1 MPDMEPSIRLT
12 FKRKFIAGL
21 VVTIPVA
28 ISIFIFIQLFRVVD
42 GFLSPIYDYIFGKHI
57 AGLGFLTAIVLIFV
71 VGIISTN
78 VLGKKILAQIEK
90 FLFLKIPVFKS
101 LYSSLKQ
108 LIDAFSPE
116 NKSSFQKFVIVEYP
130 RKGSYVFGFQTKVC
144 TLKDGINEK
153 NLFAVY
159 IPTNNLYL
167 GEVVL
172 FEPNYVIH
180 TDIPVQQG
188 VKIIL
193 SSGIASPEIIR
204 GGK

>member
-1 MPDMEPSIRLT
+1 MEPSIKLT

-21 VVTIPVA
+21 IVTIPVA
-28 ISIFIFIQLFRVVD
+28 ISIFIFIQLFKIVD
-42 GFLSPIYDYIFGKHI
+42 GLLGPIYDYIFGRHI
-57 AGLGFLTAIVLIFV
+57 AGLGFITAIILVFI

-78 VLGKKILAQIEK
+78 VFGKRLIDQIEK
-90 FLFLKIPVFKS
+90 LLFLKIPVFKS

-116 NKSSFQKFVIVEYP
+116 NKDSFQKFVIVEYP
-130 RKGSYVFGFQTKVC
+130 SKGSFVFGFQTKTC
-144 TLKDGINEK
+144 SLKQRENEK
-153 NLFAVY
+153 KLVAVY

-172 FEPNYVIH
+172 FEPESVIH

-188 VKIIL
+188 IKIIL
-193 SSGIASPEIIR
+193 SGGIASPEVIR
-204 GGK
+204 GEK

>member
-1 MPDMEPSIRLT
+1 MEPSIKLT

-21 VVTIPVA
+21 IVTIPVA
-28 ISIFIFIQLFRVVD
+28 ISIFIFIQLFKVVD
-42 GFLSPIYDYIFGKHI
+42 GFLSPIYDYIFGRHI
-57 AGLGFLTAIVLIFV
+57 AGIGFLTAIIIVFV

-78 VLGKKILAQIEK
+78 VFGKKLLAQLEK
-90 FLFLKIPVFKS
+90 FLFLKIPLFKS

-116 NKSSFQKFVIVEYP
+116 NQTSFQKFVIVEYP
-130 RKGSYVFGFQTKVC
+130 RKGSFAFGFQTKQC
-144 TLKDGINEK
+144 ILKEGNNEK
-153 NLFAVY
+153 NLIAVY

-172 FEPNYVIH
+172 FEPDAIIH

-188 VKIIL
+188 IKIIL
-193 SSGIASPEIIR
+193 SGGITSPEIIR

>member
-1 MPDMEPSIRLT
+1 MEPSIKLT

-21 VVTIPVA
+21 IVTIPVA
-28 ISIFIFIQLFRVVD
+28 ISIFIFIQLFKIVD
-42 GFLSPIYDYIFGKHI
+42 GLLGPIYDYIFGRHI
-57 AGLGFLTAIVLIFV
+57 AGLGFITAIILVFI

-78 VLGKKILAQIEK
+78 VFGKRLIDQIEK
-90 FLFLKIPVFKS
+90 LLFLKIPVFKS

-116 NKSSFQKFVIVEYP
+116 NKDSFQKFVIVEYP
-130 RKGSYVFGFQTKVC
+130 RKGSFVFGFQTKTC
-144 TLKDGINEK
+144 SLKQRENEK
-153 NLFAVY
+153 KLVAVY

-172 FEPNYVIH
+172 FEPESVIH

-188 VKIIL
+188 IKIIL
-193 SSGIASPEIIR
+193 SGGIASPEVIR
-204 GGK
+204 GEK